1 MCSITA
7 QVGKNPFGD
16 YEIIFRKKPKISTSL
31 VKKGNHMYPYTHN
44 CWGHTLTSFV
54 QFCPSDRPDQKE
66 TFTFGP
72 GECIKYT
79 LIHNDYGT
87 HIHNPFVCDQKE
99 SLHTESKSDTDI
111 EDDTMSYMYITYEEA
126 LRMMLRRAVGTG
138 ALATEHRKQK
148 RAAKKLKKKT
158 DEWKTHRR
166 KKVAAKIEARLLQRA
181 IP

>member
-1 MCSITA
+1 MRSITA
-7 QVGKNPFGD
+7 WVARNRFGED
-16 YEIIFRKKPKISTSL
+16 ELKFGRPLKISTSHAQ
-31 VKKGNHMYPYTHN
+31 KGNHMYSYTHTR
-44 CWGHTLTSFV
+44 WGITITSFV

-99 SLHTESKSDTDI
+99 SLHTESKSDADF

-126 LRMMLRRAVGTG
+126 SRMMLGGAVGTG
-138 ALATEHRKQK
+138 ALETEHRKQK
-148 RAAKKLKKKT
+148 RAAKKLKKQT

-166 KKVAAKIEARLLQRA
+166 EKVAAKIEARLLQRV